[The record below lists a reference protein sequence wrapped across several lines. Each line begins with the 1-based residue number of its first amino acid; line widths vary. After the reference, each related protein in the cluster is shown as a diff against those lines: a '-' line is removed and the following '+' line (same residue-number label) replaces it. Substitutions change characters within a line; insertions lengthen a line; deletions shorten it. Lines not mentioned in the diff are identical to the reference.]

1 MAWGLVALV
10 AAFFIVSPASAS
22 WIKEPRLLTYE
33 VSAAKAKP
41 RTALVRSGLMDD
53 GGRFVSV
60 VVSALQKQGYRVTH
74 LPWWAAKS
82 GSYTVEIGHSKGA
95 DKVLSDGG
103 RNVIAIDPTIANR
116 GCQPKSNCTAYY
128 APENRIPLI
137 VCCGGYPARGAKNI
151 RIARGHV
158 QAPRIALAQIL
169 KQTARLK

>member
-1 MAWGLVALV
+1 MKKLALAALWV
-10 AAFFIVSPASAS
+10 AFFIGQSEAS
-22 WIKEPRLLTYE
+22 WIKEPKLLAYE
-33 VSAAKAKP
+33 VSAAKA
-41 RTALVRSGLMDD
+41 RTAIVRSGLMDD
-53 GGRFVSV
+53 GGRFVAV
-60 VVSALQKQGYRVTH
+60 VIDGLKKQGYRVTH

-103 RNVIAIDPTIANR
+103 KNVIAIDPTIANR

-158 QAPRIALAQIL
+158 QAPRTALSQIL